1 MSKAYLHVCVFA
13 ARIQGDRLSRYSHI
27 PTRARCAP
35 SDGLLLCL
43 TAPQVNLT
51 HASVTVDRIKEGGTL
66 YDTEGK
72 VVYPAAGSSAFLKPL
87 TSEAS
92 GDRYLEAIEYGVL
105 ADFLGNDEY
114 YASTFEY
121 QRYDQFRTWEY
132 TAKIAKGLI
141 RDNAGGGG
149 GGGGGTAN
157 CMLLSSKAWKQRTRY
172 ELSLGFSGPGNVDVS
187 QVLEAL
193 SVSLAALNY
202 TLNPKLD

>member
-1 MSKAYLHVCVFA
+1 M
-13 ARIQGDRLSRYSHI
+13 
-27 PTRARCAP
+27 
-35 SDGLLLCL
+35 
-43 TAPQVNLT
+43 
-51 HASVTVDRIKEGGTL
+51 DRIKEGGTL

-149 GGGGGTAN
+149 GGGGGGTSN
-157 CMLLSSKAWKQRTRY
+157 CMLLSSKVWKQRTRY
-172 ELSLGFSGPGNVDVS
+172 ELSLGFSGPGNDDVS
-187 QVLEAL
+187 QVVKAL
-193 SVSLAALNY
+193 SVPLAAQNY
-202 TLNPKLD
+202 TPNPTAD